1 MNQNYQTRISPQIC
15 KVQTDRK
22 LIAVYDQLKCAALTH
37 YAQLHAKGE
46 YKENDHKANSL
57 IKVTIQDYSN
67 GTGDKNVIAQFNLAP
82 EQIQF
87 ILTRITAGFQ
97 EFEWSQSKIYGAPD
111 AQGYST
117 AQQFSIS
124 RHTNDSSGRPM
135 KSPWRIQIVNGKG
148 VKVQNQKG
156 GSYMKS
162 GSFLSEKNAF
172 IQLTDMDFYT
182 LLKRTDSYITN
193 WEAGIAP
200 SLITNGKQ
208 AYEKQQQDWQSQNQ
222 SQDQSYAQDGQYPE
236 QNPNYSQNGQY
247 QGQNPDYSSNGQY
260 PGQSQDYFQNEGYPS
275 QAPNYAPNGQ
285 YQNQTPDY
293 MQNNTQNNPYQNQAQ
308 GNAYAA

>member
-57 IKVTIQDYSN
+57 IKLTIQDYSN
-67 GTGDKNVIAQFNLAP
+67 GTGDKNIIAQFNLSP

-172 IQLTDMDFYT
+172 IQLTDMDLYT

-193 WEAGIAP
+193 WEACMAP
-200 SLITNGKQ
+200 SLIANGKQ

-222 SQDQSYAQDGQYPE
+222 VQDQGYA
-236 QNPNYSQNGQY
+236 QNGQY
-247 QGQNPDYSSNGQY
+247 QGQAQEYSQNSQY
-260 PGQSQDYFQNEGYPS
+260 QDQT
-275 QAPNYAPNGQ
+275 QNYAQNGQ
-285 YQNQTPDY
+285 YQNQTPYY
-293 MQNNTQNNPYQNQAQ
+293 MQNNTQNNPYQNQA
-308 GNAYAA
+308 NTDTYAA

>member
-57 IKVTIQDYSN
+57 IKLTIQDYSN
-67 GTGDKNVIAQFNLAP
+67 GTGDKNIIAQFNLAP

-172 IQLTDMDFYT
+172 IQLTDMDLYT

-193 WEAGIAP
+193 WEACMAP
-200 SLITNGKQ
+200 SLIANGKQ

-222 SQDQSYAQDGQYPE
+222 VQDQGYA
-236 QNPNYSQNGQY
+236 QNGQY
-247 QGQNPDYSSNGQY
+247 QGQAQEYSQNSQY
-260 PGQSQDYFQNEGYPS
+260 QDQT
-275 QAPNYAPNGQ
+275 QNYAQNGQ
-285 YQNQTPDY
+285 YQNQTPYY
-293 MQNNTQNNPYQNQAQ
+293 MQNNTQNNQYQNQGQ
-308 GNAYAA
+308 RNTYAA

>member
-57 IKVTIQDYSN
+57 IKLTIQDYSN
-67 GTGDKNVIAQFNLAP
+67 GTGDKNIIAQFNLAP

-172 IQLTDMDFYT
+172 IQLTDMDLYT

-193 WEAGIAP
+193 WEACMAP
-200 SLITNGKQ
+200 SLIANGKQ

-222 SQDQSYAQDGQYPE
+222 VQDQGYA
-236 QNPNYSQNGQY
+236 QNGQY
-247 QGQNPDYSSNGQY
+247 QGQNPDYSQNNQYQGQN
-260 PGQSQDYFQNEGYPS
+260 QNYT
-275 QAPNYAPNGQ
+275 QNGQ
-285 YQNQTPDY
+285 YQNQAPYY
-293 MQNNTQNNPYQNQAQ
+293 MQNNTQNNQYQNQGQ
-308 GNAYAA
+308 GNTYAA

>member
-57 IKVTIQDYSN
+57 IKLTIQDYSN
-67 GTGDKNVIAQFNLAP
+67 GTGDKNIIAQFNLSP

-135 KSPWRIQIVNGKG
+135 KSPWRLQIVNGKG

-172 IQLTDMDFYT
+172 IQLTDMDLYT

-193 WEAGIAP
+193 WEACMAP
-200 SLITNGKQ
+200 SLIANGKQ

-222 SQDQSYAQDGQYPE
+222 VQDQGYA
-236 QNPNYSQNGQY
+236 QNGQY
-247 QGQNPDYSSNGQY
+247 QGQAQEYSQNSQY
-260 PGQSQDYFQNEGYPS
+260 QDQT
-275 QAPNYAPNGQ
+275 QNYAQNGQ
-285 YQNQTPDY
+285 YQNQVPYY
-293 MQNNTQNNPYQNQAQ
+293 MQNNTQKNQYQNQ
-308 GNAYAA
+308 GRINTYAA

>member
-37 YAQLHAKGE
+37 YAQFHAKGE

-57 IKVTIQDYSN
+57 IRLTIQDYSN
-67 GTGDKNVIAQFNLAP
+67 GTGDKNIIAQFNLAP

-124 RHTNDSSGRPM
+124 RHTNDSSGRLM

-172 IQLTDMDFYT
+172 IQLTDMDLYT

-193 WEAGIAP
+193 WEACMAP
-200 SLITNGKQ
+200 SLIANGKQ
-208 AYEKQQQDWQSQNQ
+208 AYEKQQQDWQAQNQ
-222 SQDQSYAQDGQYPE
+222 GQNQGYTQNGKYQGQDQGYAQ
-236 QNPNYSQNGQY
+236 NRQY
-247 QGQNPDYSSNGQY
+247 QGQAQEYSQTSQY
-260 PGQSQDYFQNEGYPS
+260 QDQTQNYV
-275 QAPNYAPNGQ
+275 QNGQ
-285 YQNQTPDY
+285 YQNQTPYY
-293 MQNNTQNNPYQNQAQ
+293 MQNNTQNNQYQNQGQ
-308 GNAYAA
+308 GNTYAA

>member
-97 EFEWSQSKIYGAPD
+97 EFEWFQSKIYGAPD

-222 SQDQSYAQDGQYPE
+222 SQGQEQGYAQG
-236 QNPNYSQNGQY
+236 GQY

-260 PGQSQDYFQNEGYPS
+260 PSQSQDYSQSGGYPS

-285 YQNQTPDY
+285 YQNPAPDY
-293 MQNNTQNNPYQNQAQ
+293 MQNNIQNNPYQNQAQ

>member
-46 YKENDHKANSL
+46 YQENDHKANSL
-57 IKVTIQDYSN
+57 IKLTIQDYSN
-67 GTGDKNVIAQFNLAP
+67 GTGDKNIIAQFNLSP

-172 IQLTDMDFYT
+172 IQLTDMDLYT

-193 WEAGIAP
+193 WEACMAP
-200 SLITNGKQ
+200 SLIANGKQ

-222 SQDQSYAQDGQYPE
+222 VQDQGYA
-236 QNPNYSQNGQY
+236 QNGQY
-247 QGQNPDYSSNGQY
+247 QGQAQEYSQNSQY
-260 PGQSQDYFQNEGYPS
+260 QDQT
-275 QAPNYAPNGQ
+275 QNYAQNGQ
-285 YQNQTPDY
+285 YQNQTPYY
-293 MQNNTQNNPYQNQAQ
+293 MQNNTQNNQYQNQGQ
-308 GNAYAA
+308 RNTYAA

>member
-1 MNQNYQTRISPQIC
+1 MSSFVGNG
-15 KVQTDRK
+15 
-22 LIAVYDQLKCAALTH
+22 
-37 YAQLHAKGE
+37 AKSFIFSKRG
-46 YKENDHKANSL
+46 YPGSR
-57 IKVTIQDYSN
+57 SN
-67 GTGDKNVIAQFNLAP
+67 GTGDKNIIAQFNLAP

-97 EFEWSQSKIYGAPD
+97 EFEWSQSKIYGTPD

-172 IQLTDMDFYT
+172 IQLTDMDLYT

-193 WEAGIAP
+193 WEACMAP
-200 SLITNGKQ
+200 SLIANGKQ

-222 SQDQSYAQDGQYPE
+222 GQDQGYA
-236 QNPNYSQNGQY
+236 QNGQY
-247 QGQNPDYSSNGQY
+247 QGQAQKYSQNSQY
-260 PGQSQDYFQNEGYPS
+260 QDQTQNYT
-275 QAPNYAPNGQ
+275 QNGQ
-285 YQNQTPDY
+285 YQGQAQNYAQNRQYQGQNQTY
-293 MQNNTQNNPYQNQAQ
+293 AQHGQYQNPAQ
-308 GNAYAA
+308 SSSYAA

>member
-172 IQLTDMDFYT
+172 IQLTDMDLYT

-193 WEAGIAP
+193 WEACMAP
-200 SLITNGKQ
+200 SLIANGKQ
-208 AYEKQQQDWQSQNQ
+208 AYEKQQQDWQAQNQ
-222 SQDQSYAQDGQYPE
+222 AQGQDQGYAQDRQYPG
-236 QNPNYSQNGQY
+236 QNPYYPQNGQY
-247 QGQNPDYSSNGQY
+247 QGQ
-260 PGQSQDYFQNEGYPS
+260 SQD
-275 QAPNYAPNGQ
+275 YAPNGQ
-285 YQNQTPDY
+285 YQNLAPDY
-293 MQNNTQNNPYQNQAQ
+293 MQNNIQNNPYQNQAQ

>member
-193 WEAGIAP
+193 WEACIAP

-222 SQDQSYAQDGQYPE
+222 SQDQSYP
-236 QNPNYSQNGQY
+236 QNGQY
-247 QGQNPDYSSNGQY
+247 AGQNPYYSQNRQY
-260 PGQSQDYFQNEGYPS
+260 QGQSQD
-275 QAPNYAPNGQ
+275 YAPNGQ
-285 YQNQTPDY
+285 YQNPAPDY

-308 GNAYAA
+308 GNTYAA

>member
-57 IKVTIQDYSN
+57 IRLTIQDYSN
-67 GTGDKNVIAQFNLAP
+67 GTGDKNIIAQFNLAP

-97 EFEWSQSKIYGAPD
+97 EFEWSQSKIYGTPD

-172 IQLTDMDFYT
+172 IQLTDMDLYT

-193 WEAGIAP
+193 WEACMAP
-200 SLITNGKQ
+200 SLIANGKQ

-222 SQDQSYAQDGQYPE
+222 GQDQGYA
-236 QNPNYSQNGQY
+236 QNGQY
-247 QGQNPDYSSNGQY
+247 QGQAQKYSQNSQY
-260 PGQSQDYFQNEGYPS
+260 QDQTQNYT
-275 QAPNYAPNGQ
+275 QNGQ
-285 YQNQTPDY
+285 YQGQAQNYAQNRQYQGQNQTY
-293 MQNNTQNNPYQNQAQ
+293 AQHGQYQNPAQ
-308 GNAYAA
+308 SSSYAA

>member
-57 IKVTIQDYSN
+57 IKLTIQDYSN
-67 GTGDKNVIAQFNLAP
+67 GTGDKNIIAQFNLAP

-97 EFEWSQSKIYGAPD
+97 EFEWSQSKIYGVPD

-124 RHTNDSSGRPM
+124 RHVCDSSGRPM

-172 IQLTDMDFYT
+172 IQLTDMDLYT

-193 WEAGIAP
+193 WEACMAP
-200 SLITNGKQ
+200 SLIANGKQ

-222 SQDQSYAQDGQYPE
+222 GQDQGYA
-236 QNPNYSQNGQY
+236 QNGQY
-247 QGQNPDYSSNGQY
+247 QGQNPDYSQNNQYQGQTQTY
-260 PGQSQDYFQNEGYPS
+260 TH
-275 QAPNYAPNGQ
+275 NGQ
-285 YQNQTPDY
+285 YQGQAQNYAQNGQNQGQNQTY
-293 MQNNTQNNPYQNQAQ
+293 AQHGQYQNPAQ
-308 GNAYAA
+308 SSSYAA

>member
-1 MNQNYQTRISPQIC
+1 MNQNYQTRVSPQIC

-97 EFEWSQSKIYGAPD
+97 EFEWSQSKIYGAHD

-148 VKVQNQKG
+148 IKVQNQKG

-172 IQLTDMDFYT
+172 IQLTDMDLYT

-193 WEAGIAP
+193 WEACMAP
-200 SLITNGKQ
+200 SLIANGKQ

-222 SQDQSYAQDGQYPE
+222 GQDQGYA
-236 QNPNYSQNGQY
+236 QNGQY
-247 QGQNPDYSSNGQY
+247 QGQAQEYSQNSQYQGQTQNY
-260 PGQSQDYFQNEGYPS
+260 AQNE
-275 QAPNYAPNGQ
+275 Q
-285 YQNQTPDY
+285 YQNQTPYY
-293 MQNNTQNNPYQNQAQ
+293 MQNNTQNNPYQNQA
-308 GNAYAA
+308 NTDTYAA

>member
-57 IKVTIQDYSN
+57 IKLTIQDYSN
-67 GTGDKNVIAQFNLAP
+67 GTGDKNIIAQFNLSP

-172 IQLTDMDFYT
+172 IQLTDMDLYT

-193 WEAGIAP
+193 WEACMAP
-200 SLITNGKQ
+200 SLIANGKQ

-222 SQDQSYAQDGQYPE
+222 VQDQGYA
-236 QNPNYSQNGQY
+236 QNGQY
-247 QGQNPDYSSNGQY
+247 QGQAQEYSQNSQY
-260 PGQSQDYFQNEGYPS
+260 QDQT
-275 QAPNYAPNGQ
+275 QNYAQNGQ
-285 YQNQTPDY
+285 YQNQTPYY
-293 MQNNTQNNPYQNQAQ
+293 MQNNTQNNQYQNQGQ
-308 GNAYAA
+308 GNTYAA

>member
-57 IKVTIQDYSN
+57 IKITIQDYSN

-97 EFEWSQSKIYGAPD
+97 EFEWSQSKIYGVPD

-124 RHTNDSSGRPM
+124 RHVCDSSGRPM

-172 IQLTDMDFYT
+172 IQLTDMDLYT

-193 WEAGIAP
+193 WEACMAP
-200 SLITNGKQ
+200 SLIANGKQ

-222 SQDQSYAQDGQYPE
+222 GQDQGYA
-236 QNPNYSQNGQY
+236 QNGQY
-247 QGQNPDYSSNGQY
+247 QGQNPDYSQNNQYQGQTQTY
-260 PGQSQDYFQNEGYPS
+260 TH
-275 QAPNYAPNGQ
+275 NGQ
-285 YQNQTPDY
+285 YQGQAQNYAQNGQNQGQNQTY
-293 MQNNTQNNPYQNQAQ
+293 AQHGQYQNPAQ
-308 GNAYAA
+308 SSSYAA

>member
-37 YAQLHAKGE
+37 YAQIHAKGE

-57 IKVTIQDYSN
+57 IKITIQDYSN

-87 ILTRITAGFQ
+87 ILTRITTGFQ

-172 IQLTDMDFYT
+172 IQLTDMDLYT
-182 LLKRTDSYITN
+182 LLKRTDSYIAN
-193 WEAGIAP
+193 WEAYIAP
-200 SLITNGKQ
+200 SLIANGKQ

-222 SQDQSYAQDGQYPE
+222 GQAQGYTQNGQYQGQIPD
-236 QNPNYSQNGQY
+236 YSQNGQY
-247 QGQNPDYSSNGQY
+247 QGQV
-260 PGQSQDYFQNEGYPS
+260 QDY
-275 QAPNYAPNGQ
+275 ANGQ
-285 YQNQTPDY
+285 YQSQPQNY
-293 MQNNTQNNPYQNQAQ
+293 MQNNTQNNQYQNQGQ
-308 GNAYAA
+308 GNTYAA

>member
-57 IKVTIQDYSN
+57 IRLTIQDYSN

-124 RHTNDSSGRPM
+124 RHVCDSSGRPM

-172 IQLTDMDFYT
+172 IQLTDMDLYT

-193 WEAGIAP
+193 WEACMAP
-200 SLITNGKQ
+200 SLIANRKQ

-222 SQDQSYAQDGQYPE
+222 GQDQGYA
-236 QNPNYSQNGQY
+236 QNGQY
-247 QGQNPDYSSNGQY
+247 QGQAQEYSQNSQY
-260 PGQSQDYFQNEGYPS
+260 QDQT
-275 QAPNYAPNGQ
+275 QNYAQNGQ
-285 YQNQTPDY
+285 YQNQVPYY
-293 MQNNTQNNPYQNQAQ
+293 MQNNTQNNQYQNQGQ
-308 GNAYAA
+308 GNTYAA

>member
-1 MNQNYQTRISPQIC
+1 MNQNYQTRVSPQIC

-22 LIAVYDQLKCAALTH
+22 LLAVYDQLKCAALTH
-37 YAQLHAKGE
+37 YAQIHAKGE

-57 IKVTIQDYSN
+57 IKLTIQDYSN
-67 GTGDKNVIAQFNLAP
+67 GTGDKNIIAQFNLAP

-172 IQLTDMDFYT
+172 IQLTDMDLYT
-182 LLKRTDSYITN
+182 LLKRTESYITN
-193 WEAGIAP
+193 WEACMAP
-200 SLITNGKQ
+200 SLIANGKQ
-208 AYEKQQQDWQSQNQ
+208 AYEKQQQDWQSQNH
-222 SQDQSYAQDGQYPE
+222 SQDQGYA
-236 QNPNYSQNGQY
+236 QNGQY
-247 QGQNPDYSSNGQY
+247 QDQTQ
-260 PGQSQDYFQNEGYPS
+260 
-275 QAPNYAPNGQ
+275 NYAQNGQ
-285 YQNQTPDY
+285 YQNQAPYY
-293 MQNNTQNNPYQNQAQ
+293 MQNNTQNNQYQNQGQ
-308 GNAYAA
+308 GNTYAA

>member
-57 IKVTIQDYSN
+57 IKLTIQDYSN

-97 EFEWSQSKIYGAPD
+97 EFEWSQSKIYGSPD

-124 RHTNDSSGRPM
+124 RHINDSSGRPM

-193 WEAGIAP
+193 WEACMAP
-200 SLITNGKQ
+200 ALITNGKQ

-222 SQDQSYAQDGQYPE
+222 GQDQGYA
-236 QNPNYSQNGQY
+236 QNGQY
-247 QGQNPDYSSNGQY
+247 QGQAQEYSQNSQYQGQTQNY
-260 PGQSQDYFQNEGYPS
+260 AQNE
-275 QAPNYAPNGQ
+275 Q
-285 YQNQTPDY
+285 YQNQTPYY
-293 MQNNTQNNPYQNQAQ
+293 MQNNTQNNQYQNQGQ
-308 GNAYAA
+308 GNTYAA

>member
-57 IKVTIQDYSN
+57 IKLTIQDYSN
-67 GTGDKNVIAQFNLAP
+67 GTGDKNIIAQFNLAP

-97 EFEWSQSKIYGAPD
+97 EFEWSQSKIYGTPD

-172 IQLTDMDFYT
+172 IQLTDMDLYT

-193 WEAGIAP
+193 WEACMAP
-200 SLITNGKQ
+200 SLIANGKQ

-222 SQDQSYAQDGQYPE
+222 GQDQGYA
-236 QNPNYSQNGQY
+236 QNGQY
-247 QGQNPDYSSNGQY
+247 QGQAQEYSQNSQYQGQTQNY
-260 PGQSQDYFQNEGYPS
+260 AQNE
-275 QAPNYAPNGQ
+275 Q
-285 YQNQTPDY
+285 YQNQTPYY
-293 MQNNTQNNPYQNQAQ
+293 MQNNTQNNPYQNQA
-308 GNAYAA
+308 NTDTYAA

>member
-15 KVQTDRK
+15 KIQTDRK
-22 LIAVYDQLKCAALTH
+22 LIAAYDCLKCAALTH
-37 YAQLHAKGE
+37 YAQIHAKGE
-46 YKENDHKANSL
+46 YKENEHKANSL
-57 IKVTIQDYSN
+57 IRLTIQDYSN

-97 EFEWSQSKIYGAPD
+97 EFEWSQSKIFGAPD

-162 GSFLSEKNAF
+162 GSFLSEKNVF

-182 LLKRTDSYITN
+182 LLKRVDSYITN

-200 SLITNGKQ
+200 TLIASGKQ
-208 AYEKQQQDWQSQNQ
+208 AYEKQQQDWQAQNQ
-222 SQDQSYAQDGQYPE
+222 AQNYGQSGAYPDPNQGYAPNEQYQGQAQNYTPNGQYEGHP
-236 QNPNYSQNGQY
+236 QDYAPDGQY
-247 QGQNPDYSSNGQY
+247 QGHPQ
-260 PGQSQDYFQNEGYPS
+260 
-275 QAPNYAPNGQ
+275 NYAPNGQ
-285 YQNQTPDY
+285 SQNYT
-293 MQNNTQNNPYQNQAQ
+293 QNNIQNNPYQNQTQ
-308 GNAYAA
+308 ENTYAA

>member
-15 KVQTDRK
+15 KIQTDRK

-57 IKVTIQDYSN
+57 IRLTIQDYSN
-67 GTGDKNVIAQFNLAP
+67 GIGDKNIIAQFNLAP

-124 RHTNDSSGRPM
+124 RHTNDSSGRLM

-172 IQLTDMDFYT
+172 IQLTDMDLYT

-193 WEAGIAP
+193 WEACIAP
-200 SLITNGKQ
+200 SLIANGKQ
-208 AYEKQQQDWQSQNQ
+208 AYEKQQQDWQAQNQ
-222 SQDQSYAQDGQYPE
+222 GQDQGYAQNRQYQGQAQE
-236 QNPNYSQNGQY
+236 YSQNGQY
-247 QGQNPDYSSNGQY
+247 QDQTQNYVQ
-260 PGQSQDYFQNEGYPS
+260 
-275 QAPNYAPNGQ
+275 NGQ
-285 YQNQTPDY
+285 YQNQTPYY
-293 MQNNTQNNPYQNQAQ
+293 MQNNTQNNQYQNQGQ
-308 GNAYAA
+308 GNTYAA

>member
-57 IKVTIQDYSN
+57 IKLTIQDYSN
-67 GTGDKNVIAQFNLAP
+67 GTGDKNVITQFNLAP

-97 EFEWSQSKIYGAPD
+97 EFEWSQSKIYGVPD

-124 RHTNDSSGRPM
+124 RHVCDSSERPM

-172 IQLTDMDFYT
+172 IQLTDMDLYT

-193 WEAGIAP
+193 WEACMAP
-200 SLITNGKQ
+200 SLIANGKQ

-222 SQDQSYAQDGQYPE
+222 GQDQGYAQNRQYQGHAQE
-236 QNPNYSQNGQY
+236 YSQNSQYQDQTQNYTQNGQY
-247 QGQNPDYSSNGQY
+247 QNR
-260 PGQSQDYFQNEGYPS
+260 
-275 QAPNYAPNGQ
+275 
-285 YQNQTPDY
+285 TPYY
-293 MQNNTQNNPYQNQAQ
+293 MQNNTQNNQYQNQGQ
-308 GNAYAA
+308 GNTYAA

>member
-97 EFEWSQSKIYGAPD
+97 EFEWSQNKIYGAPD

-148 VKVQNQKG
+148 IKVQNQKG

-172 IQLTDMDFYT
+172 IQLTDMDLYT

-193 WEAGIAP
+193 WEACMAP
-200 SLITNGKQ
+200 SLIANCKQ

-222 SQDQSYAQDGQYPE
+222 SQDQSYPQNGQYPE

-247 QGQNPDYSSNGQY
+247 AGQNPYYSQNGQY
-260 PGQSQDYFQNEGYPS
+260 QGQS
-275 QAPNYAPNGQ
+275 PNYAPNRQ

-293 MQNNTQNNPYQNQAQ
+293 MQNNIQNNPYQNQAQ

>member
-57 IKVTIQDYSN
+57 IKLTIQDYSN
-67 GTGDKNVIAQFNLAP
+67 GIGDKNIIAQFNLAP

-172 IQLTDMDFYT
+172 IQLTDMDLYT

-193 WEAGIAP
+193 WEACMAP
-200 SLITNGKQ
+200 SLIANGKQ

-222 SQDQSYAQDGQYPE
+222 VQDQGYA
-236 QNPNYSQNGQY
+236 QNGQY
-247 QGQNPDYSSNGQY
+247 QGQAQEYSQNSQY
-260 PGQSQDYFQNEGYPS
+260 QDQT
-275 QAPNYAPNGQ
+275 QNYAQNGQ
-285 YQNQTPDY
+285 YQNQTPYY
-293 MQNNTQNNPYQNQAQ
+293 MQNNTQNNQYQNQGQ
-308 GNAYAA
+308 RNTYAA

>member
-37 YAQLHAKGE
+37 YAQIHAKGE

-57 IKVTIQDYSN
+57 IRLTIQDYSN
-67 GTGDKNVIAQFNLAP
+67 GTGDKNIIAQFNLAP

-172 IQLTDMDFYT
+172 IQLTDMDLYT
-182 LLKRTDSYITN
+182 LLKHTDSYITN
-193 WEAGIAP
+193 WEACIAP

-208 AYEKQQQDWQSQNQ
+208 AYEKQQQDWQAQNQ
-222 SQDQSYAQDGQYPE
+222 GQDQGYA
-236 QNPNYSQNGQY
+236 QNGQY
-247 QGQNPDYSSNGQY
+247 QGQAQKYSQNSQY
-260 PGQSQDYFQNEGYPS
+260 QDQTQNYT
-275 QAPNYAPNGQ
+275 QNGQ
-285 YQNQTPDY
+285 YQNRTPYY
-293 MQNNTQNNPYQNQAQ
+293 MQNNTQNNQYQNQGQ
-308 GNAYAA
+308 GNTYAA

>member
-57 IKVTIQDYSN
+57 IRLTIQDYSN
-67 GTGDKNVIAQFNLAP
+67 GIGDKNIIAQFNLAP

-97 EFEWSQSKIYGAPD
+97 EFEWSQSKIYGVPD

-124 RHTNDSSGRPM
+124 RHTNDSSGRLM

-172 IQLTDMDFYT
+172 IQLTDMDLYT

-193 WEAGIAP
+193 WEACIAP
-200 SLITNGKQ
+200 SLIANGKQ
-208 AYEKQQQDWQSQNQ
+208 AYEKQQQDWQAQNQ
-222 SQDQSYAQDGQYPE
+222 GQNQGYTQNGKYQGQDQGYAQNRQYQGQAQE
-236 QNPNYSQNGQY
+236 YSQNGQY
-247 QGQNPDYSSNGQY
+247 QDQTQNYVQ
-260 PGQSQDYFQNEGYPS
+260 
-275 QAPNYAPNGQ
+275 NGQ
-285 YQNQTPDY
+285 YQNQTPYY
-293 MQNNTQNNPYQNQAQ
+293 MQNNTQNNQYQNQGQ
-308 GNAYAA
+308 GNTYAA

>member
-193 WEAGIAP
+193 WEACMAP
-200 SLITNGKQ
+200 SLIANGKQ

-222 SQDQSYAQDGQYPE
+222 AQGQDQGYAQDVQYPG
-236 QNPNYSQNGQY
+236 QNPYYPQNGQY
-247 QGQNPDYSSNGQY
+247 QGQ
-260 PGQSQDYFQNEGYPS
+260 SQD
-275 QAPNYAPNGQ
+275 YAPNGQ
-285 YQNQTPDY
+285 YQTPAPDY
-293 MQNNTQNNPYQNQAQ
+293 MQNNIQNNPYQNQTQ

>member
-1 MNQNYQTRISPQIC
+1 MDQNYQSNITPQIC

-22 LIAVYDQLKCAALTH
+22 LIAVYDHLRIAALTH

-46 YKENDHKANSL
+46 YKENDRKTHSL
-57 IKVTIQDYSN
+57 IKVTIQDYTN
-67 GTGDKNVIAQFNLAP
+67 GTGDNNIITQFNLAP

-97 EFEWSQSKIYGAPD
+97 EFEWSQSKIFGSPD

-124 RHTNDSSGRPM
+124 RHVSDSSGRPM

-148 VKVQNQKG
+148 IKVQNQKG
-156 GSYMKS
+156 GAYMES
-162 GSFLSEKNAF
+162 RSFIMEKNTF
-172 IQLTDMDFYT
+172 IQLTDMDLYM

-193 WEAGIAP
+193 WETCIAP

-208 AYEKQQQDWQSQNQ
+208 AYEKQQAQWQAQNQ
-222 SQDQSYAQDGQYPE
+222 GQNGQYQQQG
-236 QNPNYSQNGQY
+236 QNPAYSQSGQYQEQVQGYMQNGQY
-247 QGQNPDYSSNGQY
+247 QGQIQG
-260 PGQSQDYFQNEGYPS
+260 
-275 QAPNYAPNGQ
+275 
-285 YQNQTPDY
+285 
-293 MQNNTQNNPYQNQAQ
+293 NPY
-308 GNAYAA
+308 AA

>member
-172 IQLTDMDFYT
+172 IQLTDMDLYT

-193 WEAGIAP
+193 WEACMAP
-200 SLITNGKQ
+200 SLIANGKQ

-222 SQDQSYAQDGQYPE
+222 AQGQDQGYAQDGKYPG
-236 QNPNYSQNGQY
+236 QNPYYSQNGQY
-247 QGQNPDYSSNGQY
+247 QGQ
-260 PGQSQDYFQNEGYPS
+260 SQD
-275 QAPNYAPNGQ
+275 YAPNGL
-285 YQNQTPDY
+285 YQNPAPDY
-293 MQNNTQNNPYQNQAQ
+293 MQNNIQNNPYQNQAQ

>member
-37 YAQLHAKGE
+37 YAQIHAKGE

-97 EFEWSQSKIYGAPD
+97 EFEWSQSKIYGSPD

-124 RHTNDSSGRPM
+124 RHINDSSGRPM

-162 GSFLSEKNAF
+162 GSFFSEKNAF

-193 WEAGIAP
+193 WEACMAP
-200 SLITNGKQ
+200 ALITNGKQ
-208 AYEKQQQDWQSQNQ
+208 AYEKQQQDWQSQSQ
-222 SQDQSYAQDGQYPE
+222 SQDQSYP
-236 QNPNYSQNGQY
+236 QN
-247 QGQNPDYSSNGQY
+247 QGQHPDYSSNGQY
-260 PGQSQDYFQNEGYPS
+260 PGQSQDYSQNGGYPGQS
-275 QAPNYAPNGQ
+275 PDYTPNGQ
-285 YQNQTPDY
+285 YVPPAPDY
-293 MQNNTQNNPYQNQAQ
+293 MQNNTQNNQYQNQGQ
-308 GNAYAA
+308 GNTYAA

>member
-37 YAQLHAKGE
+37 YAQIHAKGE

-97 EFEWSQSKIYGAPD
+97 EFEWSQSKIYGSPD

-124 RHTNDSSGRPM
+124 RHINDSSGRPM

-162 GSFLSEKNAF
+162 GSFFSEKNAF

-193 WEAGIAP
+193 WEACMAP
-200 SLITNGKQ
+200 ALITNGKQ

-222 SQDQSYAQDGQYPE
+222 GQDQSYPH
-236 QNPNYSQNGQY
+236 NGQY
-247 QGQNPDYSSNGQY
+247 QGQHPDYSSNGQY
-260 PGQSQDYFQNEGYPS
+260 PGQSQDYSQNGGYPGQS
-275 QAPNYAPNGQ
+275 PDYTPNGQ
-285 YQNQTPDY
+285 YVPPAPDY
-293 MQNNTQNNPYQNQAQ
+293 MQNNTQNNQYQNQGQ
-308 GNAYAA
+308 GNTYAA

>member
-124 RHTNDSSGRPM
+124 RHTTDSSGRPM

-172 IQLTDMDFYT
+172 IQLTDMDLYT

-193 WEAGIAP
+193 WEACMAP
-200 SLITNGKQ
+200 SLIANGKQ
-208 AYEKQQQDWQSQNQ
+208 AYEKQQQDWQAQNQAQ
-222 SQDQSYAQDGQYPE
+222 SQDQDYAQDVQYPG
-236 QNPNYSQNGQY
+236 QNPHYPQNGQY
-247 QGQNPDYSSNGQY
+247 QGQ
-260 PGQSQDYFQNEGYPS
+260 SQD
-275 QAPNYAPNGQ
+275 YAPNGL
-285 YQNQTPDY
+285 YQNPAPDY
-293 MQNNTQNNPYQNQAQ
+293 MQNNIQNNPYQNQAQ

>member
-57 IKVTIQDYSN
+57 IKLTIQDYSN
-67 GTGDKNVIAQFNLAP
+67 GTGDKNIIAQFNLAP

-97 EFEWSQSKIYGAPD
+97 EFEWSQSKIYGTPD

-172 IQLTDMDFYT
+172 IQLTDMDLYT

-193 WEAGIAP
+193 WEACMAP
-200 SLITNGKQ
+200 SLIANGKQ

-222 SQDQSYAQDGQYPE
+222 GQDQGYA
-236 QNPNYSQNGQY
+236 QNGQY
-247 QGQNPDYSSNGQY
+247 QGQTQEYSQNSQY
-260 PGQSQDYFQNEGYPS
+260 QDQT
-275 QAPNYAPNGQ
+275 QNYAQNGQ
-285 YQNQTPDY
+285 YQNQTPYY
-293 MQNNTQNNPYQNQAQ
+293 MQNNTQNNQYQNQGQ
-308 GNAYAA
+308 GNTYAA

>member
-37 YAQLHAKGE
+37 YAQIHAKGE

-57 IKVTIQDYSN
+57 IKITIQDYSN
-67 GTGDKNVIAQFNLAP
+67 GTGDKNIIAQFNLAP

-172 IQLTDMDFYT
+172 IQLTDMDLYT
-182 LLKRTDSYITN
+182 LLKRTDSYIAN
-193 WEAGIAP
+193 WEAYIAP
-200 SLITNGKQ
+200 SLIANGKQ

-222 SQDQSYAQDGQYPE
+222 GQDQGYA
-236 QNPNYSQNGQY
+236 QNGQY
-247 QGQNPDYSSNGQY
+247 QGKNSDYAQNAQYQGQA
-260 PGQSQDYFQNEGYPS
+260 QDPAQ
-275 QAPNYAPNGQ
+275 NGQ
-285 YQNQTPDY
+285 YQNQTQNYAQNGQYQNQDPYY
-293 MQNNTQNNPYQNQAQ
+293 MQNNTQNNQYQNQGQ
-308 GNAYAA
+308 GSTYAA

>member
-22 LIAVYDQLKCAALTH
+22 LIAVYDQLKYAALTH

-46 YKENDHKANSL
+46 YKEHDHKANSL

-97 EFEWSQSKIYGAPD
+97 EFEWSQSKIYGSPD

-135 KSPWRIQIVNGKG
+135 KSPWRVQIVNGKG
-148 VKVQNQKG
+148 IKVQNQKG

-172 IQLTDMDFYT
+172 IQLKDMDFYT

-193 WEAGIAP
+193 WEACMAP
-200 SLITNGKQ
+200 ALITNGKQ
-208 AYEKQQQDWQSQNQ
+208 AYEKQQQDWQSQSQ
-222 SQDQSYAQDGQYPE
+222 SQDQSYP
-236 QNPNYSQNGQY
+236 QNGQY

-260 PGQSQDYFQNEGYPS
+260 PGQSQDYSQNGGYPGQS
-275 QAPNYAPNGQ
+275 PDYTPNGQ
-285 YQNQTPDY
+285 YVPPAPDY

-308 GNAYAA
+308 GNTYAA